1 VGDVGYG
8 LAVILAAV
16 FGVAAVAKAR
26 QPAATARSLAD
37 FGIPA
42 PAVVARVL
50 PVAEAALA
58 VALVAAPAPAAWAA
72 LVLLVGFSV
81 VLAVARRHGVT
92 TPCACLGGGA
102 GGAGRGGGG
111 LGGGLGG
118 GVEPEVATPAAELV
132 RNGLL
137 AAAAVVATGAAS
149 PRWPGLDAVVT
160 VTAAAA
166 AAAVLVAA
174 VRVKEITGFLFRVPW
189 PEGRPPGPEG
199 R

>member
-1 VGDVGYG
+1 VRPDGIERRDEQVGDVGYG

-26 QPAATARSLAD
+26 RPEATARSLAD

-42 PAVVARVL
+42 PRLVARGL
-50 PVAEAALA
+50 PVAELALA
-58 VALVAAPAPAAWAA
+58 VALVTVPGPAAWAA

-81 VLAVARRHGVT
+81 VLAVGRRHGVT
-92 TPCACLGGGA
+92 SPCACLGGG
-102 GGAGRGGGG
+102 GGRHDD
-111 LGGGLGG
+111 
-118 GVEPEVATPAAELV
+118 EPATPAAELV

-137 AAAAVVATGAAS
+137 AAAAVLATGAAS
-149 PRWPGLDAVVT
+149 PRWPGLPVVVA

-166 AAAVLVAA
+166 LGAVVVAA
-174 VRVKEITGFLFRVPW
+174 VRLKEITGFLFRVPW
-189 PEGRPPGPEG
+189 PDGRPPGPEG

>member
-1 VGDVGYG
+1 VGYG

-16 FGVAAVAKAR
+16 FGVAALAKAR
-26 QPAATARSLAD
+26 HPAATARSLAD

-42 PAVVARVL
+42 PGLVARGL

-58 VALVAAPAPAAWAA
+58 VALVTVPGPAAWAA

-81 VLAVARRHGVT
+81 VLAVGRRHGVT

-102 GGAGRGGGG
+102 AGADGDG
-111 LGGGLGG
+111 
-118 GVEPEVATPAAELV
+118 EVAAPAAELV

-137 AAAAVVATGAAS
+137 AAAAVLATGATS
-149 PRWPGLDAVVT
+149 PHWPGLPVAITVT

-166 AAAVLVAA
+166 AVVVAA
-174 VRVKEITGFLFRVPW
+174 VRVREVTGFLVRVPW
-189 PEGRPPGPEG
+189 PDGRPPGPEG